1 MTDLLSIPESAVNNP
16 SEPKSKSWRYL
27 RYFTLGLITNAAIWG
42 LAAIYLKVA
51 PPSYTSTWALIL
63 PGVGTGVN
71 VNLPGIGQATSS
83 SSSPFGSNSMDPRA
97 NYQFI
102 ATDEA
107 VLKAAATSLNI
118 SLKEL
123 GKPKVKLVDNTSIV
137 QFEVSASSPK
147 EAQMRSHAIVNA
159 LQNKLNRLRLEE
171 ILKREQSSQNNLK
184 IAQAKLQKTQK
195 SLSDYKAKSGLSS
208 NDQIK
213 DLSTN
218 IEQLRK
224 QKVESYANVQQ
235 TTNRLEQLSSDLGLT
250 VPEVTSAFKL
260 QADRLFQQNL
270 KDYSESSASLVIL
283 QTKWGE
289 NHPLVV
295 KELARQQ
302 ATRKALLKRASSL
315 LGRRVSQTTLGQ
327 LNIKEETGSGR
338 ETLFR
343 DLVTVQ
349 SEQKGA
355 VAQEQAIAGQIVQL
369 ETRLQNLVRKQTTLD
384 SLQREVQIAEAVF
397 ASSLAKLDLGKSDIF
412 ASYPIAQLVSEPTLP
427 DTVSSPK
434 PLYVFLGAGVS
445 SLLIST
451 GLILLWWRKAINP
464 FGKSKIVDISN
475 PYSGY
480 PKES

>member
-1 MTDLLSIPESAVNNP
+1 MSIPKHIDGTP
-16 SEPKSKSWRYL
+16 LEPKSKHWRYL
-27 RYFTLGLITNAAIWG
+27 KYFALGLITNAALWG

-51 PPSYTSTWALIL
+51 PPTYTSNWALIL

-107 VLKAAATSLNI
+107 VLKEAATSLNI

-123 GKPKVKLVDNTSIV
+123 GKPKVKLIDNTSIV
-137 QFEVSASSPK
+137 QFEVSGSSPT

-159 LQNKLNRLRLEE
+159 LQNKLNRLRFEE

-195 SLSDYKAKSGLSS
+195 QLSDYKAKSGLSS
-208 NDQIK
+208 SDQIK

-224 QKVESYANVQQ
+224 QKVESYAQVQQ

-250 VPEVTSAFKL
+250 VSEASGAFKL

-283 QTKWGE
+283 KTKWGD
-289 NHPLVV
+289 NHPLVI
-295 KELARQQ
+295 KEVARQQ
-302 ATRKALLKRASSL
+302 ATRKALLNRASSL
-315 LGRRVSQTTLGQ
+315 LGRKVSQANLGQ

-355 VAQEQAIAGQIVQL
+355 VAQERAIAGQIVQL
-369 ETRLQNLVRKQTTLD
+369 ETRLQNLVQKQTTLD

-397 ASSLAKLDLGKSDIF
+397 ASTLAKLDLGKSDIF
-412 ASYPIAQLVSEPTLP
+412 ASYPIAQLIAEPTLP
-427 DTVSSPK
+427 DTASSPK

-445 SLLIST
+445 SLLIAT
-451 GLILLWWRKAINP
+451 GLILLWWRQEISP
-464 FGKSKIVDISN
+464 FGKSKMVDISN
-475 PYSGY
+475 PYLGY
-480 PKES
+480 PKDS

>member
-1 MTDLLSIPESAVNNP
+1 MMTDSISIPKHIDGTP
-16 SEPKSKSWRYL
+16 LEPKSKHWRYL
-27 RYFTLGLITNAAIWG
+27 KYFALGLITNAALWG

-51 PPSYTSTWALIL
+51 PPTYTSNWALIL

-107 VLKAAATSLNI
+107 VLKEAATSLNI

-123 GKPKVKLVDNTSIV
+123 GKPKVKLIDNTSIV
-137 QFEVSASSPK
+137 QFEVSGSSPT

-159 LQNKLNRLRLEE
+159 LQNKLNRLRFEE

-195 SLSDYKAKSGLSS
+195 QLSDYKAKSGLSS
-208 NDQIK
+208 SDQIK

-224 QKVESYANVQQ
+224 QKVESYAQVQQ

-250 VPEVTSAFKL
+250 VSEASGAFKL

-283 QTKWGE
+283 KTKWGD
-289 NHPLVV
+289 NHPLVI
-295 KELARQQ
+295 KEVARQQ
-302 ATRKALLKRASSL
+302 ATRKALLNRASSL
-315 LGRRVSQTTLGQ
+315 LGRKVSQANLGQ

-355 VAQEQAIAGQIVQL
+355 VAQERAIAGQIVQL
-369 ETRLQNLVRKQTTLD
+369 ETRLQNLVQKQTTLD

-397 ASSLAKLDLGKSDIF
+397 AL
-412 ASYPIAQLVSEPTLP
+412 
-427 DTVSSPK
+427 
-434 PLYVFLGAGVS
+434 
-445 SLLIST
+445 
-451 GLILLWWRKAINP
+451 
-464 FGKSKIVDISN
+464 
-475 PYSGY
+475 
-480 PKES
+480 

>member
-260 QADRLFQQNL
+260 QADRLFQQN
-270 KDYSESSASLVIL
+270 
-283 QTKWGE
+283 
-289 NHPLVV
+289 
-295 KELARQQ
+295 
-302 ATRKALLKRASSL
+302 
-315 LGRRVSQTTLGQ
+315 
-327 LNIKEETGSGR
+327 
-338 ETLFR
+338 
-343 DLVTVQ
+343 
-349 SEQKGA
+349 
-355 VAQEQAIAGQIVQL
+355 IANQVPH
-369 ETRLQNLVRKQTTLD
+369 
-384 SLQREVQIAEAVF
+384 S
-397 ASSLAKLDLGKSDIF
+397 
-412 ASYPIAQLVSEPTLP
+412 
-427 DTVSSPK
+427 
-434 PLYVFLGAGVS
+434 
-445 SLLIST
+445 
-451 GLILLWWRKAINP
+451 
-464 FGKSKIVDISN
+464 
-475 PYSGY
+475 
-480 PKES
+480 